1 MKKILILSYGP
12 VPTPEQKT
20 VEGGGLRVWG
30 LANGLR
36 KNSKDFAI
44 TVGFNDGFKKDS
56 NTEEV
61 NGIKVKM
68 WNDASLPELIDDAD
82 SVIVSYNAGDM
93 TIKVLENIR
102 DDQQLILDG
111 YVPIHIEMSA
121 RNSANLQKEFD
132 AFNFENKIWTRA
144 LLRGD
149 VLMCANEN
157 QLKFYRGV
165 MASVGRVNPITY
177 TDENLIQIVPYGI
190 YREKP
195 VAKDKPVQKM
205 LTNKRS
211 FKLLWFGGIYPWFDL
226 TNLLKAV
233 KIANKK
239 VPIELVMVGV
249 KNPFNQHPDFIA
261 KYNEVIEFIADEK
274 LGDIVHLSDWV
285 PFDTRAD
292 WYLDSDA
299 VILIN
304 KIGVENTLA
313 WRTRLVDYIW
323 ADLPVITNGGDP
335 LSDILESEN
344 AVEILKKMD
353 VAGLANT
360 LENLAKD
367 PNQLKKFTKNM
378 EKVRERLYW
387 DKSTEKISKLIN
399 EGYKP
404 EDLSARVQPV
414 ISAPGAGNISK
425 IKSKLSN
432 GIIRGKRYADNY
444 GVKAATKIIVQK
456 VFRTIKRLSKRAV
469 GKIVTNNYA
478 APRIVVISHQLDYSG
493 APYVLMD
500 LVSDMVKKY
509 PDISRKMRFITSTPF
524 ENSNVLKL
532 KHIGINTEIYTGL
545 NFAIDYNPGDI
556 VILNTFAMTPQVMH
570 STFNAL
576 EKGTV
581 KEVYWYGHEATPE
594 GFIDNKTKLLVRDN
608 LDKGKIKLFSVS
620 EATKKEYQKFF
631 GIDKNIYKMEFRFNF
646 PLGKFRT
653 LSPVDFTDKLNF
665 ILPGSVLDARKG
677 QLPIL
682 YAFLD
687 FYDNYYKKN
696 PEKYRDFSLKFVGVD
711 GDNFVIK
718 QLKLSAKGLGERVK
732 IIGKVPREK
741 SLEYISDSNITICY
755 SIHEAMG
762 IFVYEGMAFGHPII
776 RNEAAGQE
784 EQLIEGKN
792 GFGVESDDF
801 NGLVCV
807 LEKILNR
814 EKVSDEELADMS
826 KVSSDIAKQA
836 TKKVFY
842 IIDDIYKIYK
852 K

>member
-36 KNSKDFAI
+36 KNSSDFEI
-44 TVGFNDGFKKDS
+44 TIGFNDGFAKDN
-56 NTEEV
+56 NTEEI
-61 NGIKVKM
+61 NGIKITL
-68 WNDASLPELIDDAD
+68 WNEVTLPDLINDAD
-82 SVIVSYNAGDM
+82 SVIVSFFAGEM
-93 TIKVLENIR
+93 TIRVLDNIR

-149 VLMCANEN
+149 ILMCANEN

-205 LTNKRS
+205 LTNKKS

-239 VPIELVMVGV
+239 APIELIMVGV

-261 KYNEVIEFIADEK
+261 KYNEVIKFIADEK
-274 LGDIVHLSDWV
+274 LDDIVHLSDWV

-399 EGYKP
+399 EG
-404 EDLSARVQPV
+404 
-414 ISAPGAGNISK
+414 
-425 IKSKLSN
+425 
-432 GIIRGKRYADNY
+432 
-444 GVKAATKIIVQK
+444 
-456 VFRTIKRLSKRAV
+456 
-469 GKIVTNNYA
+469 
-478 APRIVVISHQLDYSG
+478 
-493 APYVLMD
+493 
-500 LVSDMVKKY
+500 
-509 PDISRKMRFITSTPF
+509 
-524 ENSNVLKL
+524 
-532 KHIGINTEIYTGL
+532 
-545 NFAIDYNPGDI
+545 
-556 VILNTFAMTPQVMH
+556 
-570 STFNAL
+570 
-576 EKGTV
+576 
-581 KEVYWYGHEATPE
+581 
-594 GFIDNKTKLLVRDN
+594 
-608 LDKGKIKLFSVS
+608 
-620 EATKKEYQKFF
+620 
-631 GIDKNIYKMEFRFNF
+631 
-646 PLGKFRT
+646 
-653 LSPVDFTDKLNF
+653 
-665 ILPGSVLDARKG
+665 
-677 QLPIL
+677 
-682 YAFLD
+682 
-687 FYDNYYKKN
+687 
-696 PEKYRDFSLKFVGVD
+696 
-711 GDNFVIK
+711 
-718 QLKLSAKGLGERVK
+718 
-732 IIGKVPREK
+732 
-741 SLEYISDSNITICY
+741 
-755 SIHEAMG
+755 
-762 IFVYEGMAFGHPII
+762 
-776 RNEAAGQE
+776 
-784 EQLIEGKN
+784 
-792 GFGVESDDF
+792 
-801 NGLVCV
+801 
-807 LEKILNR
+807 
-814 EKVSDEELADMS
+814 
-826 KVSSDIAKQA
+826 
-836 TKKVFY
+836 
-842 IIDDIYKIYK
+842 
-852 K
+852 